1 MLGARFPTPSILAAT
16 LALLLI
22 VLAAIVLV
30 GRLNPGVES
39 GQVWRRGFLSG
50 DQVVLGDDGRYAV
63 QRWGYFGPTET
74 IESGVWVQLGDTV
87 SLVPSNS
94 GSRARVM
101 RKRVDGDQ
109 RYLYEPTAR
118 SDIPEQETW
127 YERVD

>member
-1 MLGARFPTPSILAAT
+1 
-16 LALLLI
+16 
-22 VLAAIVLV
+22 
-30 GRLNPGVES
+30 
-39 GQVWRRGFLSG
+39 
-50 DQVVLGDDGRYAV
+50 
-63 QRWGYFGPTET
+63 
-74 IESGVWVQLGDTV
+74 VQLGDTV